1 MARAVEDLAGWD
13 GSTPGDFFVL
23 EALAGVVVVAVFVV
37 DPLPGDFT
45 DGAFLAT
52 CFLATCFLA
61 GCFTADCLAGDCLA
75 GDCLAGDCLAG
86 DCLAGDCLAG
96 DCLAG
101 DCLAADCFGPAERAF
116 AAEVLAGAGG
126 VVTVAPAPSSDPR
139 RARFAGAFLAPATLG
154 GAFAAL
160 AVSVAA
166 TAFV

>member
-1 MARAVEDLAGWD
+1 MTALPRFDVARPVEDLAGWD
-13 GSTPGDFFVL
+13 GSTPGDFFVP
-23 EALAGVVVVAVFVV
+23 EALAGVVVLAVFVV

-61 GCFTADCLAGDCLA
+61 GCFTADCFTA
-75 GDCLAGDCLAG
+75 DCLAG